1 MAKKYIVPS
10 LSDKCMRFLQDNLDP
25 SNVLNIIPA
34 AEVYGEKNLVDQC
47 WKVIAEQTEAVVN
60 SDAFAVIE
68 RSLLD
73 ALVERR
79 NSLEITDIDLFKGIV
94 KLAKKESEKRGIVA
108 DGKELRRI
116 IGEQTIK
123 EMHFPVMNQKE
134 FISVLLNHKIP
145 LFNEVTNKIQ
155 TLSSS
160 QSCPVGLP
168 VSRRCTPSAN
178 IIRCCRFSS
187 IKFGWVNGSSSID
200 FSVDRDIQFHGVYL
214 FGGRKSFYSVSLT
227 LDDYF
232 AEGPLASTEG
242 TFSSKRHKSGEYYGF
257 DVLFEAPIVL
267 KRDTIYFLGAH
278 ISGPESWYGTQGQI
292 TLFESGVTFNL
303 KDLEFSLDGTDTT
316 EGQINELIFSLV
328 M

>member
-1 MAKKYIVPS
+1 MG
-10 LSDKCMRFLQDNLDP
+10 FLQDNLDP
-25 SNVLNIIPA
+25 SNVLNIISA
-34 AEVYGEKNLVDQC
+34 AEAYGEKNLVDQC

-60 SDAFAVIE
+60 SDAFALIE

-79 NSLEITDIDLFKGIV
+79 NSLEITDIELFKGIV
-94 KLAKKESEKRGIVA
+94 KWAKKESEKRGIVA

-116 IGEQTIK
+116 IGEQIIM

-134 FISVLLNHKIP
+134 FISVLLDHKIL
-145 LFNEVTNKIQ
+145 LFNEVTNKTQ
-155 TLSSS
+155 TPSSS

-168 VSRRCTPSAN
+168 VARRCTPSVN
-178 IIRCCRFSS
+178 VIRCCRFGS

-200 FSVDRDIQFHGVYL
+200 FTVDRDIQFHGVYL
-214 FGGRKSFYSVSLT
+214 FGGRNSSYSVSLT

-232 AEGPLASTEG
+232 AEGLLASTKG
-242 TFSSKRHKSGEYYGF
+242 TFLSKRHKSGEYYGF

-267 KRDTIYFLGAH
+267 KRDIAYYLGAH
-278 ISGPESWYGTQGQI
+278 ISGPESWYGTKGHI

-303 KDLEFSLDGTDTT
+303 KDSEFSLDGTDTT
-316 EGQINELIFSLV
+316 EGQFNELIFSLV
-328 M
+328 T